1 MRNEGDKLYVVVVV
15 KRIVVSTLRPPFF
28 VTEREVAHGPKNE
41 YPHILLRD
49 TQ

>member
-15 KRIVVSTLRPPFF
+15 KRIVVSALRAPFF